1 MLKRIGSIFS
11 VFCLTATIV
20 AGGFSAAAAAGDLS
34 FTMDS
39 LDGFYFNETDTK
51 NTSVNI
57 EIAEDTYKNSANED
71 VSNNVLKVGNATGV
85 ATIKANTDTDL
96 TGDYVAMEF
105 DFKPTQANMT
115 GSYLNIHM
123 KDINRRAVS
132 FNLIDNNF
140 GFNGFGEGYTPQYPA
155 SRKIAVGKWAH
166 FKFVFDT
173 INEKINVF
181 VDGVLVAKDA
191 PYKNLRTGTTAREP
205 FGQITFS
212 NASNADYYLDNVELY
227 STTAEDFKNVTLIED
242 DFEGLMSSPGTYIL
256 DENQGSLDFNHSYM
270 RFLTPPSTATAS
282 GTSTIHLSRE
292 LANDVAM
299 EFDTKSDRLGGQG
312 ALSNGAWIQLGDTS
326 VTGTPL
332 TAMIDFRPDA
342 AGENIIVRAKSAGG
356 SDVDL
361 GTITPGWNK
370 LKFVFHDS
378 ATASERNFDFYV
390 NGKRVKENVPYRA
403 ANAEKVGRIKFSG
416 PLKGSGVFC
425 LDNLKVWSTT
435 DTLEL
440 ADTSVADNGTMP
452 LLDPAMTLEFSGA
465 LAADQNGAFALSP
478 SGTVSAAISGTTAEL
493 SFDGLRANTAYTL
506 TIDGLTGEDG
516 KVLAKTVLRF
526 KTEAAG
532 DLAVGKP
539 IVSTESGVANVS
551 WEVRNVSGSEK
562 NAVLILAV
570 KKDGILKKVSVE
582 QPQTIA
588 DGAKVTLTGNVAVT
602 ENGST
607 LEAYIWNGLDSI
619 QPLTEKQVLN
629 G

>member
-96 TGDYVAMEF
+96 TGDYLAMEF
-105 DFKPTQANMT
+105 DFKPAQAYT
-115 GSYLNIHM
+115 GNIFLNIM
-123 KDINRRAVS
+123 TKTANRRALS
-132 FNLIDNNF
+132 FSLSNGAL
-140 GFNGFGEGYTPQYPA
+140 GFNGQDGQSPFPGSG
-155 SRKIAVGKWAH
+155 KIAAEKWTH
-166 FKFVFDT
+166 IKFVFDT

-181 VDGVLVAKDA
+181 VDGALMNKDVAYKGGGTA
-191 PYKNLRTGTTAREP
+191 PSARDP
-205 FGQITFS
+205 FSQITFS
-212 NASNADYYLDNVELY
+212 NASDADYYLDNVELY
-227 STTAEDFKNVTLIED
+227 STTAEDFKNVTLIEN
-242 DFEGLMSSPGTYIL
+242 DFEGLMSSPGTYNL
-256 DENQGSLDFNHSYM
+256 GESQGSLDFNHSYM
-270 RFLTPPSTATAS
+270 RFLTSSSATAS
-282 GTSTIHLSRE
+282 GTSTIYLSRE
-292 LANDVAM
+292 LANDVAI

-312 ALSNGAWIQLGDTS
+312 ALSNGAWFQLGDMG
-326 VTGTPL
+326 VKDTPL

-506 TIDGLTGEDG
+506 TIDGLTSEDG

-602 ENGST
+602 EDGST

-629 G
+629 D

>member
-11 VFCLTATIV
+11 VFCLTAAII

-71 VSNNVLKVGNATGV
+71 VSNNVLKVGNTTGL

-96 TGDYVAMEF
+96 TGDYLAMEF
-105 DFKPTQANMT
+105 DFKPVQAYT
-115 GSYLNIHM
+115 GYIYLNIM
-123 KDINRRAVS
+123 TKTANRRALS
-132 FNLIDNNF
+132 FTLSNGAL
-140 GFNGFGEGYTPQYPA
+140 GFNGHTGQSTFPGSG
-155 SRKIAVGKWAH
+155 KIAAEKWTH
-166 FKFVFDT
+166 IKFVFDT

-181 VDGVLVAKDA
+181 VDGALMNKDVEYRGGAAA
-191 PYKNLRTGTTAREP
+191 PSARDP
-205 FGQITFS
+205 FSQITFS
-212 NASNADYYLDNVELY
+212 NASDADYYLDNVELY
-227 STTAEDFKNVTLIED
+227 STTAEDFKNVTLIEN
-242 DFEGLMSSPGTYIL
+242 DFEGLMSSPGTYNL
-256 DENQGSLDFNHSYM
+256 DESQGSLDFNHSYM

-292 LANDVAM
+292 LANDVAI

-312 ALSNGAWIQLGDTS
+312 ALSNGAWFQLGDTG
-326 VTGTPL
+326 VTNTPL

-506 TIDGLTGEDG
+506 TIDGLTSEDG

-629 G
+629 D